1 MVTEDTAG
9 AVRAIFAE
17 IPRRLNPAA
26 ARGVDAMIRFNL
38 TGNAGGTYF
47 LEVADGAATVSAR
60 SNRQPQLTMTVS
72 ASDFV
77 ALTQGTL
84 NAQLA
89 FMNGKLKMVG
99 DMGLAMKLPSLFH
112 RA

>member
-1 MVTEDTAG
+1 MASEDTAG
-9 AVRAIFAE
+9 AVRAIFSAIPQRLDPDAAE
-17 IPRRLNPAA
+17 
-26 ARGVDAMIRFNL
+26 GVDAMIRCNL

-47 LEVADGAATVSAR
+47 VEICDGAASVSAR
-60 SNRQPQLTMTVS
+60 SSRQPQLTMTMS
-72 ASDFV
+72 AADFV
-77 ALTQGTL
+77 ALIEGKL

-99 DMGLAMKLPSLFH
+99 DMGLAMKLPSLFT

>member
-1 MVTEDTAG
+1 MTTDDTAG

-17 IPRRLNPAA
+17 YPGRLIPAA

-47 LEVADGAATVSAR
+47 LEIADGAASVSSR
-60 SNRQPQLTMTVS
+60 SSRQPQLTMTVS
-72 ASDFV
+72 AVDFV
-77 ALTQGTL
+77 ALHQGKL

-99 DMGLAMKLPSLFH
+99 DMGLAMKLPSLF
-112 RA
+112 RAA